1 MKSKLMICL
10 LTLSVLPFSAYS
22 NSDIVSKA
30 QVESVSQGQHNQKRE
45 STFQQTEKELKS
57 LKASLLKQRNSIQ
70 KHNDELVAEFADN
83 EKKLAKLEEKLR
95 LETGSLGEVFGVV
108 RQNAKQLESE
118 LDSSVTSAD
127 AQNYRDI
134 VQKVAAATELPSM
147 QQLTGLWK
155 ALEEQIQASSQL
167 VSTQVSFVNG
177 AGEIQKETV
186 LRVGSLG
193 LVSEAGYLK
202 WNAIK
207 DEAQLYPKQPEN
219 TPTFSKL
226 SSGPMQDI
234 VLDPT
239 RGMLLEQLAHSPSL
253 MDRVKAGGV
262 VGQVIL
268 GLLMIGMIIAF
279 IRGITLS
286 KARQKIRTQLKSP
299 QVPGDN
305 PLGRVLAV
313 YKKDKC
319 LSVEALELRLLEV
332 VVDEQAQLEKGLSML
347 KLLAALA
354 PMLGLLGTVIG
365 MIETFQVITQFGNGD
380 PKVMAGGISMALV
393 TTVLGLVA
401 AMPLLLAHNILSSQA
416 ELIRNTLEK
425 QGISLVAQQAEK
437 DSVGDEASLERVA

>member
-1 MKSKLMICL
+1 MICL

-22 NSDIVSKA
+22 NDDIVSKA
-30 QVESVSQGQHNQKRE
+30 KVESVSQGQHNQKRE
-45 STFQQTEKELKS
+45 YTFQQTEKELKS

-70 KHNDELVAEFADN
+70 KHNNELVAEFADN

-118 LDSSVTSAD
+118 LNSSVTSAD

-167 VSTQVSFVNG
+167 MSTQISFVNG
-177 AGEIQKETV
+177 AGEIQKETAI
-186 LRVGSLG
+186 RVGSLG

-219 TPTFSKL
+219 TPILSKL

-268 GLLMIGMIIAF
+268 GLLLIGMIIAF
-279 IRGITLS
+279 FRGITLS

-332 VVDEQAQLEKGLSML
+332 VVDEQSQLEKGLSML

>member
-22 NSDIVSKA
+22 NNDIVSKA
-30 QVESVSQGQHNQKRE
+30 KVESVSQGQHNQKRE

-70 KHNDELVAEFADN
+70 KHNDELVAEFSDN
-83 EKKLAKLEEKLR
+83 EKNLAKLEEKLR

-118 LDSSVTSAD
+118 LNSSVTSAD

-167 VSTQVSFVNG
+167 ASTQVSFVNG
-177 AGEIQKETV
+177 AGEIQKETA

-207 DEAQLYPKQPEN
+207 GEAQLYSKQPEN
-219 TPTFSKL
+219 TPTLSKL
-226 SSGPMQDI
+226 SSGQMQDI

-268 GLLMIGMIIAF
+268 SLLLIGMIIAF

-401 AMPLLLAHNILSSQA
+401 AMPLLLGHNILSSQA

-437 DSVGDEASLERVA
+437 DSVSDEASLERVA

>member
-10 LTLSVLPFSAYS
+10 LTLSVLPFSVYS
-22 NSDIVSKA
+22 NNDIVRKA
-30 QVESVSQGQHNQKRE
+30 KVESVSQGQHNQKRE

-57 LKASLLKQRNSIQ
+57 LKASLIKQRNSIQ
-70 KHNDELVAEFADN
+70 KHNDELASEFADN

-118 LDSSVTSAD
+118 LNSSVTSAD

-167 VSTQVSFVNG
+167 ASTQVSFVNG
-177 AGEIQKETV
+177 AGEIQKETAI
-186 LRVGSLG
+186 RVGSLG

-207 DEAQLYPKQPEN
+207 GEAQLYSKQPEN
-219 TPTFSKL
+219 TPTLSKL
-226 SSGPMQDI
+226 SSGPMQDT

-268 GLLMIGMIIAF
+268 GLLLIGMIIAF
-279 IRGITLS
+279 VRGITLS
-286 KARQKIRTQLKSP
+286 KTRQKIRTQLKSP

-332 VVDEQAQLEKGLSML
+332 VVDEQSQLEKGLSML